1 MTDSLSS
8 IKRDTVTGL
17 NLASYISL
25 RTVVQSDTPTLQAMY
40 NESRA
45 KEMLHFPF
53 TGEQAAQFLQM
64 QFTAQHQHY
73 RTHFPNASYDCIL
86 WNTEIIGRLYVNRE
100 KSEIH
105 LIDILLFASH
115 CNQGIGSYL
124 LNQIIQEANDS
135 NRRITAHVELKNP
148 ARELYKRL
156 GFIEIEHQDPYIF
169 IVRNSSQASD
179 I

>member
-1 MTDSLSS
+1 MTGSIETTGRVTRIVQHLTSS
-8 IKRDTVTGL
+8 V
-17 NLASYISL
+17 SL
-25 RTVVQSDTPTLQAMY
+25 RAVTQSDMPTLQAMY

-45 KEMLHFPF
+45 KEMPHFPF
-53 TGEQAAQFLQM
+53 RGEQAAQFLKM

-73 RTHFPNASYDCIL
+73 RSHYPNASFDCVL
-86 WNTEIIGRLYVNRE
+86 FGSEIIGRLYVNRE
-100 KSEIH
+100 SDDIQ
-105 LIDILLFASH
+105 LIDILLFSSH

-135 NRRITAHVELKNP
+135 NRRITAHVELTNP

>member
-1 MTDSLSS
+1 MTASLDNVN
-8 IKRDTVTGL
+8 RDTRINW
-17 NLASYISL
+17 NLTNSVSL
-25 RTVVQSDTPTLQAMY
+25 RSAVQSDMATLQAMY

-124 LNQIIQEANDS
+124 LNQIIQEASDS
-135 NRRITAHVELKNP
+135 NRRITAHVELTNP